1 MLAEFHYTVNT
12 LTLGKVL
19 LLQKMMFWRW
29 KIGKSNHCSVS
40 DVPCYLKTI
49 SKQIID
55 MKWLVS
61 AFWKE
66 TSNLSTMNVMISI
79 QIVSKDK
86 ILSNSRNK

>member
-1 MLAEFHYTVNT
+1 
-12 LTLGKVL
+12 
-19 LLQKMMFWRW
+19 
-29 KIGKSNHCSVS
+29 
-40 DVPCYLKTI
+40 
-49 SKQIID
+49 

-86 ILSNSRNK
+86 ISSNSRNKDFLTLRFHFLALLEYN